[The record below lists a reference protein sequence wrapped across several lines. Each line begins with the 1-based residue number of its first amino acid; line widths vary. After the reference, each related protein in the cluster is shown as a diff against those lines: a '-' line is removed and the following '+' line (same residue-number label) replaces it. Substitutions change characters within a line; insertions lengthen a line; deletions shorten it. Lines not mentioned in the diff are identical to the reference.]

1 MSISSFWYRSL
12 NIISQEMCQYSFCD
26 GNGLLHLYASNSEV
40 EIVVCMYVLR
50 KILSRI
56 RSKRENIQYINEKKN
71 VFIIFFIFPSTKW
84 KCYIYEYSFDF
95 FFSYIFLWDCRSA
108 LLLKRMDKSDGEIP
122 IFAGH
127 DGWMEWNNKAFIQYR
142 ISLVYIDT

>member
-1 MSISSFWYRSL
+1 
-12 NIISQEMCQYSFCD
+12 MCQYSFCD

-71 VFIIFFIFPSTKW
+71 VFIIFFIFPSTK
-84 KCYIYEYSFDF
+84 
-95 FFSYIFLWDCRSA
+95 
-108 LLLKRMDKSDGEIP
+108 
-122 IFAGH
+122 
-127 DGWMEWNNKAFIQYR
+127 
-142 ISLVYIDT
+142 